1 MPLASGAALSAS
13 GRAKSNFLS
22 ISVVSCPGLVLVLGL
37 FALVTPVIA
46 EDRCVICGGGTFK
59 GGVVYI
65 VEDKVAH
72 QKVEVCD
79 DCSKNFPDCF
89 VCGLPANTNRVGYV
103 ELEDG
108 RAYCGRDARTA
119 VFREE
124 EALHIFHEARESL
137 DRMFS
142 RFSTFPES
150 NIKVGMADRL
160 NLRDMYKLA
169 GNDYHC
175 PNTLGYTQSE
185 TNAQRLEHHISLMT
199 GLPGSWLYA
208 TCAHELGHAWVAEN
222 VAPNRRDA
230 LLRDAEEGFCELL
243 AYLYSDSR
251 HDEAEKAMILS
262 NAYTR
267 GQVDLFIA
275 AYNGYGL
282 NDVLDW
288 MRYGLDDRLSASE
301 PTRIHNILVPP
312 QKGQVPRP
320 IVPELTGPAI
330 PIETPSAPTTLLLK
344 AVIWD
349 SKKPLAL
356 INDHTFGV
364 QEEGK
369 VRLGTTNVTVKCL
382 AIRQNAVCI
391 RVNGSA
397 EEQEL
402 MLKTK

>member
-1 MPLASGAALSAS
+1 M
-13 GRAKSNFLS
+13 
-22 ISVVSCPGLVLVLGL
+22 
-37 FALVTPVIA
+37 
-46 EDRCVICGGGTFK
+46 
-59 GGVVYI
+59 
-65 VEDKVAH
+65 
-72 QKVEVCD
+72 
-79 DCSKNFPDCF
+79 KNFPDCF
-89 VCGLPANTNRVGYV
+89 VCGLPANTNSVGYV
-103 ELEDG
+103 GLEDG
-108 RAYCGRDARTA
+108 RAYCSRDAKTA
-119 VFREE
+119 VFRED
-124 EALHIFHEARESL
+124 EALGIFHEARDSL
-137 DRMFS
+137 DRMFA
-142 RFSTFPES
+142 RFSTFPEA
-150 NIKVGMADRL
+150 NIKVGMADRI

-185 TNAQRLEHHISLMT
+185 TNANRLEHQISLMT

-222 VAPNRRDA
+222 VAPKRRDA
-230 LLRDAEEGFCELL
+230 LLRDTEEGFCELL

-251 HDEAEKAMILS
+251 HDEAEKTNILA

-301 PTRIHNILVPP
+301 PARIHNILVPQ
-312 QKGQVPRP
+312 QKGQVPRLTALA
-320 IVPELTGPAI
+320 LTGPAI
-330 PIETPSAPTTLLLK
+330 PAEPPSAPTTLQLK
-344 AVIWD
+344 AVFWD
-349 SKKPLAL
+349 SKRPLAL
-356 INDHTFGV
+356 INEHSFGV

-382 AIRQNAVCI
+382 AIRQDAVRI
-391 RVNGSA
+391 RVNGAA